1 MCIALDMSLTRR
13 DLYHI
18 EFKELKHIEFS
29 VRKIYRFCV
38 AKISTNY
45 NLLSNQLNKNA
56 KWGAPF
62 LERPKFYLIL
72 FKNLTFPLKST

>member
-1 MCIALDMSLTRR
+1 MCNALDMSLTRR

-18 EFKELKHIEFS
+18 EFKELKHIEFY

-45 NLLSNQLNKNA
+45 NLTCIFNLEVYNRKYRISKN
-56 KWGAPF
+56 
-62 LERPKFYLIL
+62 ER
-72 FKNLTFPLKST
+72 

>member
-45 NLLSNQLNKNA
+45 NFLSLYPVGVNGKRFSLCYVGLTVEALDKLQFI
-56 KWGAPF
+56 F
-62 LERPKFYLIL
+62 LM
-72 FKNLTFPLKST
+72 

>member
-1 MCIALDMSLTRR
+1 MCNALDMSLTRR

-45 NLLSNQLNKNA
+45 NLYQPNYYKNKNCEKVKIKA
-56 KWGAPF
+56 F
-62 LERPKFYLIL
+62 SQFFIYVSY
-72 FKNLTFPLKST
+72 F